1 MDETMDNTVDEEM
14 IESENMADTAQPPES
29 ETTAGENEQSAAD
42 SEHIDQNSQQQP
54 QSKEQNA
61 AFAAARRR
69 AEQERDAAIARVRSQ
84 AQSQMDDFV
93 AGLGITDPYTGKAIK
108 TRAEYEQYRVVH
120 AERQRDQFMETAG
133 MTREQYDQ
141 FIQSLPE
148 VQEANRTRQQAQAAQ
163 QEAEHQQARAA
174 LEEEMGKITAQDPAI
189 RSIED
194 LMEQENYGQ
203 IYTMVKQGYKLSD
216 AYKLANFDTIAQ
228 KTAAAAAQKTRN
240 NTSGKNHMSQ
250 TMARGEGAAEVP
262 PEIRQ
267 EYLALNPRASDDQIR
282 KHYAKYAKR

>member
-1 MDETMDNTVDEEM
+1 MDETMDSTVDEEM
-14 IESENMADTAQPPES
+14 IESENMADAAQPPES
-29 ETTAGENEQSAAD
+29 ETTAGENGQSVAD
-42 SEHIDQNSQQQP
+42 SEHINQHDQQP

-84 AQSQMDDFV
+84 VQSQMDDFV

-108 TRAEYEQYRVVH
+108 TRAEYEQYRVAH
-120 AERQRDQFMETAG
+120 AEHQRDQFMETAG

-163 QEAEHQQARAA
+163 QEAENQQARAA
-174 LEEEMGKITAQDPAI
+174 LEEELGKITAQDPAI

-194 LMEQENYGQ
+194 LIEQENYEQ
-203 IYTMVKQGYKLSD
+203 IYTMVKHGYKLSD
-216 AYKLANFDTIAQ
+216 AYKLANFDAIAK

-240 NTSGKNHMSQ
+240 NASGKNHMSQ
-250 TMARGEGAAEVP
+250 TMTRGEGAVEVP

-267 EYLALNPRASDDQIR
+267 EYLALNPRASDDEIR